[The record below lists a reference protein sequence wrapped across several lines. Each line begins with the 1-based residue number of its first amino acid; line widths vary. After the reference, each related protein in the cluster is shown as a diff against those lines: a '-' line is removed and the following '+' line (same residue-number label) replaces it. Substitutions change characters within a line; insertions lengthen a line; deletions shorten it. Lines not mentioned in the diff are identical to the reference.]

1 MRSAGSVEQILLMPK
16 WYAQFHQ
23 GVFLFGLR
31 MLFMRWA
38 LVILK
43 SLVVGVLGTLLSLIA
58 LVTALVL
65 YTRNALGVPPG
76 TQVGW
81 DVVSL
86 FGPHWRVVLMTIP
99 VAIFSLGFGL
109 AFLRFSRRVPA
120 SGHRS
125 VTRNPS
131 VD

>member
-1 MRSAGSVEQILLMPK
+1 MRSAGSAEQILLMPK

-43 SLVVGVLGTLLSLIA
+43 SFVIGALGTLLSLIA

-65 YTRNALGVPPG
+65 YTALDIPPG
-76 TQVGW
+76 TK
-81 DVVSL
+81 
-86 FGPHWRVVLMTIP
+86 
-99 VAIFSLGFGL
+99 L
-109 AFLRFSRRVPA
+109 AGTSSHCWAHTGR
-120 SGHRS
+120 
-125 VTRNPS
+125 
-131 VD
+131 

>member
-1 MRSAGSVEQILLMPK
+1 MPK

-43 SLVVGVLGTLLSLIA
+43 SFVIWALGTLLSLIA

-65 YTRNALGVPPG
+65 YTALDIPPG
-76 TQVGW
+76 TQIGW

-86 FGPHWRVVLMTIP
+86 LGPHWQVILTTIP
-99 VAIFSLGFGL
+99 VAIFSLGFFSLGFGL
-109 AFLRFSRRVPA
+109 AFRRFGRRVHA
-120 SGHRS
+120 SGR
-125 VTRNPS
+125 
-131 VD
+131 